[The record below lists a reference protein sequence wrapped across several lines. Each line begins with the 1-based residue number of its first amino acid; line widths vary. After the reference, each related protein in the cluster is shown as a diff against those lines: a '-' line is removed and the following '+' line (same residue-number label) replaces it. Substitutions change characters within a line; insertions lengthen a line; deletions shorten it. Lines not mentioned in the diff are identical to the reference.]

1 MLLSTGIQVEVCR
14 VKAVSPTAAQ
24 LQSLEKKRKTSS
36 ASNISPNSTDVKRL
50 KKRSTTSTV
59 SAYVKT
65 DEGEYVKFDEVV
77 ELDEEDEGWE
87 RRDEMRFESGVE
99 RREGRLE

>member
-1 MLLSTGIQVEVCR
+1 M
-14 VKAVSPTAAQ
+14 
-24 LQSLEKKRKTSS
+24 
-36 ASNISPNSTDVKRL
+36 NISSNSIDVKRL
-50 KKRSTTSTV
+50 KRRSTTSTI

-65 DEGEYVKFDEVV
+65 DDGEYVKADEVV
-77 ELDEEDEGWE
+77 ELDEEDDGWE

>member
-1 MLLSTGIQVEVCR
+1 MLLSSGIQVEVCR

-24 LQSLEKKRKTSS
+24 LQSLEKKRKTSPALNTS
-36 ASNISPNSTDVKRL
+36 SNSTEVKRL
-50 KKRSTTSTV
+50 KRRSATSTA

-65 DEGEYVKFDEVV
+65 DEGEYVKADDVV
-77 ELDEEDEGWE
+77 ELDEEDDGWE
-87 RRDEMRFESGVE
+87 RRDEMRFESGIE